1 MSKSEDA
8 ARQKEI
14 VEAAANV
21 LVRYGLSAL
30 PYDLIAAEAG
40 TTRQQIR
47 KFYPDPD
54 DLLSDL
60 CNTVSRW
67 YDEILDRELASI
79 SKTKHLEFLL
89 NFYFSVPSGQ
99 VAQRR
104 QDDMVID
111 ALLALSAKFEG
122 VKEELI
128 AHYQNTQQRIAKAIK
143 AAHRDIKPKKCD
155 EIGFQIVCL
164 FFGHFK
170 MVASLNFSPDYCS
183 VSRAAADRLVA
194 ACSAAT

>member
-21 LVRYGLSAL
+21 LVGSGLSAL
-30 PYDLIAAEAG
+30 PYDLVAAEAG
-40 TTRQQIR
+40 TTRQKIR

-60 CNTVSRW
+60 CTEISRW
-67 YDEILDRELASI
+67 YEEILDRELATI

-89 NFYFSVPSGQ
+89 NFYFSVPSAQ
-99 VAQRR
+99 VAQKR
-104 QDDMVID
+104 QDDIVID
-111 ALLALSAKFEG
+111 ALLALSAKYEG
-122 VKEELI
+122 VKEEMF
-128 AHYQNTQQRIAKAIK
+128 AHYQNTQQRIAQAIK
-143 AAHRDIKPKKCD
+143 AAHPEIKPKRCD

-164 FFGHFK
+164 FLGHCK
-170 MVASLNFSPDYCS
+170 MVASLNFSPDYCI
-183 VSRAAADRLVA
+183 VSRAAADRLVT
-194 ACSAAT
+194 ACSA